1 MEKNGRGS
9 GIQLSFKSFA
19 APGFT
24 MTSMPMVVSTS
35 HPCCVPTMNLKIL
48 RVPGALALSAV
59 LFTGLTLAQ
68 TRPSSTASPY
78 GGSTVEEIIARVNNQ
93 IITKSDYDRAQ
104 NELDQE
110 MRQRGSTMQEISD
123 SHKDLL
129 RNLIDQQLWLAKGK
143 ELGVTGETELVNRLN
158 EIRKQYNLATM
169 EDLEKAAKE
178 QGVSFEDFKANIRN
192 QIITQQVMRDQVGRK
207 IQPTPGELQRYFEAH
222 KQEYTQPE
230 SVKLGEILISTGSN
244 PDDQQKLAE
253 AKAKADDIEARL
265 KAGGDFAQL
274 ARSFSEGTTAAT
286 GGELGTYKKGQ
297 LGQPFEDK
305 TFGLKQGEVTEPI
318 RTKQGY
324 IILKVLEHK
333 QGGAPNFKDVQNDVE
348 QNYFEAKAGPAMRE
362 YLAQLRD
369 EAAIYIK
376 PGYDDSAA
384 TAAEKHPS
392 ITFSAYQPPS
402 AKKKRKVERTRFRET
417 THGFRQK
424 TAVKPL
430 PDETA
435 SADSAA
441 SSAKPE
447 KASKKKSKSEQASMK
462 PGKKEKIR
470 FGKAPQET
478 LPAAPASPTED
489 AGAGEQQVA
498 NAGGE
503 PENPLEANSKPEKK
517 TRFSDRAR
525 LPKQP
530 KPKGPQL
537 DPLAPAA
544 ADAAEVADR
553 QAQSGPLGLGGNQTD
568 KKKKKNTT
576 TGDKTRL
583 SDKKKSDEQKEDTG
597 DKPLGFAPQQPPN
610 GTAPAPPMPGT
621 QGVPPQ

>member
-1 MEKNGRGS
+1 
-9 GIQLSFKSFA
+9 
-19 APGFT
+19 
-24 MTSMPMVVSTS
+24 MT
-35 HPCCVPTMNLKIL
+35 LRIL
-48 RVPGALALSAV
+48 RIPGALALSAV
-59 LFTGLTLAQ
+59 LFTGLALGQ
-68 TRPSSTASPY
+68 SRPSSTESPY
-78 GGSTVEEIIARVNNQ
+78 GGTTVEEIVARVNNQ
-93 IITKSDYDRAQ
+93 VISKSDYARAQ

-143 ELGVTGETELVNRLN
+143 ELGITGDTELINRLN
-158 EIRKQYNLATM
+158 DIRKQYNLATM
-169 EDLEKAAKE
+169 EDLEKAAKD

-192 QIITQQVMRDQVGRK
+192 QIVTQQVMRDQVGRK

-222 KQEYTQPE
+222 KQEYSQPE
-230 SVKLGEILISTGSN
+230 SLKLGEILISTGAT

-253 AKAKADDIEARL
+253 AKAKADDLEARL
-265 KAGGDFAQL
+265 KAGGDFTQL
-274 ARSFSEGTTAAT
+274 AKSFSEGTTAAT

-305 TFGLKQGEVTEPI
+305 TFGLKTGEVTEPI

-324 IILKVLEHK
+324 VILKVLDHI
-333 QGGAPNFKDVQNDVE
+333 QGGVPQFKDVENDVE
-348 QNYFEAKAGPAMRE
+348 QNYFEAKAGPAMRQF
-362 YLAQLRD
+362 LGQMRD

-376 PGYDDSAA
+376 PGYEDSAA

-392 ITFSAYQPPS
+392 ITFSAYQAPT

-417 THGFRQK
+417 TRGFRQK
-424 TAVKPL
+424 TAVKAL
-430 PDETA
+430 PNETA
-435 SADSAA
+435 SADAA
-441 SSAKPE
+441 AGSESAKPE
-447 KASKKKSKSEQASMK
+447 KASKKNKKSKTDEASMK

-489 AGAGEQQVA
+489 AGAVGQVA
-498 NAGGE
+498 NASSE
-503 PENPLEANSKPEKK
+503 PENPLDAESKPEKK
-517 TRFSDRAR
+517 TRFSDRAK

-537 DPLAPAA
+537 DPEMPSA

-553 QAQSGPLGLGGNQTD
+553 QAQAGPLGLGGNQTD
-568 KKKKKNTT
+568 KKKKKSTT
-576 TGDKTRL
+576 TSDKTRL
-583 SDKKKSDEQKEDTG
+583 SDKKKDEQKEDTG

-610 GTAPAPPMPGT
+610 GTTPAPPVPGT
-621 QGVPPQ
+621 PGVPPQ